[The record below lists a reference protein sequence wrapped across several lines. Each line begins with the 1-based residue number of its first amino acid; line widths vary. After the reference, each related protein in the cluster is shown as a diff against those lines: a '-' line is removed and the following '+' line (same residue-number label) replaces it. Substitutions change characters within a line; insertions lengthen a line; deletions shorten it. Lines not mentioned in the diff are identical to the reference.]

1 VRRRGLIRPLG
12 GAAASWPL
20 PPRGQMSKAFAG
32 QGPLKRKTARDL
44 ILPIGLSL
52 ALIVLTSLVLAQIH
66 AHLAELEVWHDP
78 EDLALAY
85 LLPTL
90 FIAVF
95 FGSTVAVIASLASGV
110 AAAYFIYPPQF
121 SFLFDHPHHIAE
133 LGFILVLGITASKAV
148 GVITDDKPLAWRSL
162 RNEAEPRGWRQH
174 STAGSRFEESI
185 VRHIVTAFVLL
196 AVALGWSNSA
206 SAQAP
211 ADIVLLNGK
220 IVTVDDRF
228 TIAEALAIK
237 GERILAVGTNVEI
250 EKHKGPLTR
259 VLDLGRR
266 TVIPG
271 LIDNH
276 AHYMRAAEYWHR
288 EVRLDGVTSHK
299 EALELIKQKAAESK
313 PGEWVVVLGGWSEE
327 QFVDEPR
334 GFNRAELDGIA
345 PENPVGLQ
353 LFYFRV
359 YANTAALKAMGIDA
373 NTPDPS
379 GIKIEK
385 DEKGQ
390 PTGALNGGPAIGL
403 LRDKLGEVAR
413 NKAVE
418 NARLLMRDLNK
429 MGITAFQDQGG
440 TGMKASHIEAF
451 RIAHDSGQMTV
462 RSFYNYYEEPRSA
475 ADVDNLIARMGDI
488 KPFQGDDWF
497 DLTGYGET
505 LYFPLHDALLAKAA
519 NPSADALKLWQRL
532 GLGLAQNSIHLNV
545 HAQLRGSIE
554 GFLTAMEAINKER
567 PIKGLRWT
575 FSHLDQVQPQ
585 DLERMKR
592 LDIYAQIHSR
602 PTIQGM
608 LMLKVHGDLT
618 YDMPPLR
625 MIQDSGI
632 PWGLGSDATAVTP
645 SSPFTTLWWAV
656 TGKMIGG
663 RQVLRQ
669 TISREE
675 ALIAHTRANA
685 VFLFQ
690 EANLGS
696 LAPGKYADL
705 LVLDRDY
712 LTVPADEIL
721 AIKPLLTMVGGK
733 PVYDAMR

>member
-1 VRRRGLIRPLG
+1 
-12 GAAASWPL
+12 
-20 PPRGQMSKAFAG
+20 
-32 QGPLKRKTARDL
+32 
-44 ILPIGLSL
+44 
-52 ALIVLTSLVLAQIH
+52 
-66 AHLAELEVWHDP
+66 
-78 EDLALAY
+78 
-85 LLPTL
+85 
-90 FIAVF
+90 
-95 FGSTVAVIASLASGV
+95 
-110 AAAYFIYPPQF
+110 
-121 SFLFDHPHHIAE
+121 
-133 LGFILVLGITASKAV
+133 
-148 GVITDDKPLAWRSL
+148 
-162 RNEAEPRGWRQH
+162 
-174 STAGSRFEESI
+174 
-185 VRHIVTAFVLL
+185 
-196 AVALGWSNSA
+196 
-206 SAQAP
+206 
-211 ADIVLLNGK
+211 VLLNGK
-220 IVTVDDRF
+220 VITVDDRF

-237 GERILAVGTNVEI
+237 GERILAVGSNAEV
-250 EKHKGPLTR
+250 EKHKGALTR
-259 VLDLGRR
+259 VVDLNHR

-288 EVRLDGVTSHK
+288 EVRLDGVTSHR
-299 EALELIKQKAAESK
+299 EALDLIKHKAAESK

-334 GFNRAELDGIA
+334 GFSRAELDGIA
-345 PENPVGLQ
+345 PNNPVALQ

-359 YANTAALKAMGIDA
+359 YASTAALKAMGIEPT
-373 NTPDPS
+373 TPDPT

-385 DEKGQ
+385 DDKGQ
-390 PTGALNGGPAIGL
+390 LTGALNGGPAIAL

-413 NKAVE
+413 DKAVE
-418 NARLLMRDLNK
+418 NARLLMLDLNK

-440 TGMKASHIEAF
+440 TGMKANHIEAF
-451 RIAHDSGQMTV
+451 RMAHDSGQMTV
-462 RSFYNYYEEPRSA
+462 RSFHNYYEEPRSV
-475 ADVDNLIARMGDI
+475 ADVENLIGRMAQI

-519 NPSADALKLWQRL
+519 NPSAEALQLWQRL
-532 GLGLAQNSIHLNV
+532 GLALAKNGIHLNV

-575 FSHLDQVQPQ
+575 FSHLDQAQAQ

-602 PTIQGM
+602 PTIQGA
-608 LMLKVHGDLT
+608 LMFKVHGDLT

-625 MIQDSGI
+625 LIQDSGI

-663 RQVLRQ
+663 KQVLRQ

-685 VFLFQ
+685 AFLFQ
-690 EANLGS
+690 EGNLGS

-721 AIKPLLTMVGGK
+721 GIKPLLTMVGGK
-733 PVYDAMR
+733 MVYNVMH

>member
-1 VRRRGLIRPLG
+1 
-12 GAAASWPL
+12 
-20 PPRGQMSKAFAG
+20 M
-32 QGPLKRKTARDL
+32 RD
-44 ILPIGLSL
+44 
-52 ALIVLTSLVLAQIH
+52 
-66 AHLAELEVWHDP
+66 
-78 EDLALAY
+78 
-85 LLPTL
+85 
-90 FIAVF
+90 
-95 FGSTVAVIASLASGV
+95 
-110 AAAYFIYPPQF
+110 
-121 SFLFDHPHHIAE
+121 
-133 LGFILVLGITASKAV
+133 
-148 GVITDDKPLAWRSL
+148 
-162 RNEAEPRGWRQH
+162 
-174 STAGSRFEESI
+174 
-185 VRHIVTAFVLL
+185 IVTAFVLL
-196 AVALGWSNSA
+196 AVALGWSKPA

-211 ADIVLLNGK
+211 ADIVLFNGK

-237 GERILAVGTNVEI
+237 GERILAVGSNAEI

-288 EVRLDGVTSHK
+288 EVRLDGVTSHR
-299 EALELIKQKAAESK
+299 EALELIKHKASESK

-334 GFNRAELDGIA
+334 GFSRTELDGIA
-345 PENPVGLQ
+345 PDNPVALQ

-359 YANTAALKAMGIDA
+359 YANTAALKAMGIEPT
-373 NTPDPS
+373 TPDPT

-413 NKAVE
+413 DKAVE

-451 RIAHDSGQMTV
+451 RIAHDSRQMTV

-475 ADVDNLIARMGDI
+475 ADVDNLIARMGEI

-532 GLGLAQNSIHLNV
+532 GLALAQNGIHLNV

-575 FSHLDQVQPQ
+575 FSHLDQVT
-585 DLERMKR
+585 E
-592 LDIYAQIHSR
+592 A
-602 PTIQGM
+602 GG
-608 LMLKVHGDLT
+608 LMFKVHGDLT

-690 EANLGS
+690 EGNLGS
-696 LAPGKYADL
+696 LARGKYADL

-733 PVYDAMR
+733 TVYDAMR